1 MSLTART
8 SREAAARQRGGF
20 ALVTVLLVVMVV
32 AVMVTGAAMIGS
44 THTLSNR
51 YYERQGQLDAV
62 ALQGLEL
69 ARAVLNG
76 DSDIYPDSGYVI
88 LEDGVTPQD
97 ALGNPLSGVQR
108 WTYAGPTGV
117 TTGQYGVFGSIVS
130 VARDGGGGVAI
141 RRSQVFQ
148 ESFARYAYFTD
159 IEPSAISFGGGD
171 QIFGPVHTN
180 DDLKIYSSGATF
192 HDETRTAGQVVGE
205 SYGTFH
211 RGFEEDVPAI
221 AMPETAELSALQTR
235 AASAG
240 VAFSTASPS
249 GSGEAYL
256 RIEFVALDLDGDG
269 EVTGANEGFFKVYQS
284 NEETW
289 LSGDRPGWGMRYAEH
304 CGHYHDSGT
313 TFVSAADHPT
323 NGPDSYVAALSN
335 STRRCYLGGS
345 DEIFGGFVANDGN
358 GQWVARPGTPHPL
371 IASRAD
377 AQYLFPL
384 SRSMNPAFQGVIHVD
399 GKVVISG
406 RLRGRVTLAA
416 TDEIIIG
423 DDLVY
428 ATDPGVGTCEDILG
442 LFGGTD
448 VVVAD
453 NALNTAQSP
462 AGGSNEFTYDDTKDE
477 FIHAI
482 VLALDQFTVENYASG
497 PTRPE
502 RCEGALWGRGCLYLT
517 GGIIQNTRGAVGTI
531 WAVGG
536 TGYVKRYSYD
546 RCGATAPPPY
556 FPTTGHFSRGQR
568 YWVDPAGFV
577 VDDYFDLLT
586 AGSP

>member
-1 MSLTART
+1 MSSRT
-8 SREAAARQRGGF
+8 RDGREAVARQRGGF

-159 IEPSAISFGGGD
+159 IEPSTISFGGGD

-205 SYGTFH
+205 SYGTFN

-221 AMPETAELSALQTR
+221 TMPETAELSALQTR
-235 AASAG
+235 AA
-240 VAFSTASPS
+240 
-249 GSGEAYL
+249 
-256 RIEFVALDLDGDG
+256 
-269 EVTGANEGFFKVYQS
+269 
-284 NEETW
+284 
-289 LSGDRPGWGMRYAEH
+289 
-304 CGHYHDSGT
+304 
-313 TFVSAADHPT
+313 
-323 NGPDSYVAALSN
+323 
-335 STRRCYLGGS
+335 
-345 DEIFGGFVANDGN
+345 
-358 GQWVARPGTPHPL
+358 
-371 IASRAD
+371 
-377 AQYLFPL
+377 
-384 SRSMNPAFQGVIHVD
+384 
-399 GKVVISG
+399 
-406 RLRGRVTLAA
+406 
-416 TDEIIIG
+416 
-423 DDLVY
+423 
-428 ATDPGVGTCEDILG
+428 
-442 LFGGTD
+442 
-448 VVVAD
+448 
-453 NALNTAQSP
+453 
-462 AGGSNEFTYDDTKDE
+462 
-477 FIHAI
+477 
-482 VLALDQFTVENYASG
+482 
-497 PTRPE
+497 
-502 RCEGALWGRGCLYLT
+502 
-517 GGIIQNTRGAVGTI
+517 
-531 WAVGG
+531 
-536 TGYVKRYSYD
+536 
-546 RCGATAPPPY
+546 
-556 FPTTGHFSRGQR
+556 
-568 YWVDPAGFV
+568 
-577 VDDYFDLLT
+577 
-586 AGSP
+586 